1 MSLGEDKM
9 RILELLWA
17 QEQPMIL
24 KDVAQKCDLKVAAT
38 NMHLLGLKRAG
49 HVITP
54 KHGYYAITQ
63 SGKEALGLPKVDKAL
78 ASKILAHVSAD
89 KAFHFYT
96 GVHQYTHI
104 IAHNLAEFA
113 DKAQKIDVKSIEFH
127 TPRKDFE
134 HWVQSLGDT
143 ELARRFGWIRNM
155 RAHGEDLRT
164 RVYEAVKRRLDELKR
179 IHG

>member
-17 QEQPMIL
+17 QGQPMTL
-24 KDVAQKCDLKVAAT
+24 KDIAQKCGLKVAAT
-38 NMHLLGLKRAG
+38 NMHLLRLKRTG
-49 HVITP
+49 QVLTP
-54 KHGYYAITQ
+54 KHGYYAITE

-78 ASKILAHVSAD
+78 ASKILSHVSAD

-104 IAHNLAEFA
+104 IAHDLAEFA
-113 DKAQKIDVKSIEFH
+113 DKVQKIDVKSIEFH
-127 TPRKDFE
+127 IPRKDFE
-134 HWVQSLGDT
+134 HWVHSLGDT
-143 ELARRFGWIRNM
+143 ELVRRLELIRGM
-155 RAHGEDLRT
+155 CAHGEDLRT
-164 RVYEAVKRRLDELKR
+164 RIYETVKHRLDELKR

>member
-1 MSLGEDKM
+1 MSLGEEKM

-17 QEQPMIL
+17 QGQPMML
-24 KDVAQKCDLKVAAT
+24 KDVAQKLGLKVAAT

-54 KHGYYAITQ
+54 KHGYHSITE
-63 SGKEALGLPKVDKAL
+63 SGKEALGLSKVDKTL
-78 ASKILAHVSAD
+78 ASKILGHVSAD

-96 GVHQYTHI
+96 GIHQYTHI
-104 IAHNLAEFA
+104 IAHSLAEFV
-113 DKAQKIDVKSIEFH
+113 DRVQKVDVKSVEFH

-143 ELARRFGWIRNM
+143 ELARRLGWIRGL

-164 RVYEAVKRRLDELKR
+164 RVYEAVKHRLDELKR

>member
-1 MSLGEDKM
+1 MSLGDEKM

-17 QEQPMIL
+17 EGQPMTL
-24 KDVAQKCDLKVAAT
+24 KDVAQKCGLKVAAT

-54 KHGYYAITQ
+54 KHGYYAITE
-63 SGKEALGLPKVDKAL
+63 SGKDALGLPKVDKAL
-78 ASKILAHVSAD
+78 ASKILSHVSTD

-96 GVHQYTHI
+96 GIHQYTHV
-104 IAHNLAEFA
+104 IAHDLAEFT
-113 DKAQKIDVKSIEFH
+113 DKVQKIDVKAIEFH
-127 TPRKDFE
+127 IPRKDIE
-134 HWVQSLGDT
+134 HWIQSLGDT
-143 ELARRFGWIRNM
+143 ELAKRLAWIRSM

-164 RVYEAVKRRLDELKR
+164 RVYETVKHRLDELKR

>member
-1 MSLGEDKM
+1 MSLGEEKM

-17 QEQPMIL
+17 QGQPMML
-24 KDVAQKCDLKVAAT
+24 KDVAQKCGLKVAAT

-54 KHGYYAITQ
+54 KHGYYAITE
-63 SGKEALGLPKVDKAL
+63 SGKEALGLPKVDKTL
-78 ASKILAHVSAD
+78 ASKILGHVSAD

-96 GVHQYTHI
+96 GIHQYTHI
-104 IAHNLAEFA
+104 IAHSLAEFV
-113 DKAQKIDVKSIEFH
+113 DRVQKVDVKSVEFH

-143 ELARRFGWIRNM
+143 ELARRLGWIRGM
-155 RAHGEDLRT
+155 RVHGEDLRT
-164 RVYEAVKRRLDELKR
+164 RVYETVKHRLDELKR